1 MITIFPGDNNQYDL
15 YEDDGISDLYK
26 DGFYTI
32 TRIDYT
38 YAPTNHNVSIKPIE
52 GKNGIIPRNRN
63 YQIRFRNC
71 KEAETIDVFSGNV
84 NNKLEYT
91 TYTEDNDFIIEVND
105 VDTTKELNINC
116 RGNNI
121 EIEASRIINED
132 VNFIISDLKIHTRL
146 KEQLAVIFF
155 GDQDVKKKRI
165 AIRKLGGIGLE
176 KRYIKMFLKLLEYIS
191 EV

>member
-1 MITIFPGDNNQYDL
+1 MEAL
-15 YEDDGISDLYK
+15 KE
-26 DGFYTI
+26 
-32 TRIDYT
+32 
-38 YAPTNHNVSIKPIE
+38 KPIE

-84 NNKLEYT
+84 NNKLDFN

-132 VNFIISDLKIHTRL
+132 VNFIISDLKIHTKL
-146 KEQLAVIFF
+146 KEQIAVIFF
-155 GDQDVKKKRI
+155 GDQDIKKKRI